1 MVGFK
6 DHLYGNVDFSN
17 VENFVKPSGE
27 MILLNQFVWYFNY
40 WVSDKKKITVSQHKS
55 HKNLD
60 IHYSPL
66 NNVSLWTK
74 PVT

>member
-40 WVSDKKKITVSQHKS
+40 SVSDKKKLQS
-55 HKNLD
+55 
-60 IHYSPL
+60 L
-66 NNVSLWTK
+66 NTNHIRI
-74 PVT
+74 